1 MRLTDFI
8 VFSFYVHRAPTRTDY
23 NGVSGTLPGLG
34 RRYGIKITIDNTGRL
49 FAFLVTAPERT
60 FAQEKQTFDAML
72 GSFKTYKS
80 ESQFV

>member
-1 MRLTDFI
+1 MNECKPL
-8 VFSFYVHRAPTRTDY
+8 
-23 NGVSGTLPGLG
+23 
-34 RRYGIKITIDNTGRL
+34 NTGRL